1 MYGNKSEKRKRV
13 EKIVL
18 MVALAPARL
27 TQASLAHALNVA
39 PSTVADD
46 LATLHYL
53 GVLLTEDEKGRLA
66 VFDQGARGD
75 H

>member
-1 MYGNKSEKRKRV
+1 MYGSKSEKRKRV
-13 EKIVL
+13 EKIAL

-27 TQASLAHALNVA
+27 TQAALARALNVA

-46 LATLHYL
+46 LATLHHL

-66 VFDQGARGD
+66 MFERDARGD
-75 H
+75 S